1 MITTKDI
8 KILYVEDHEMV
19 REGIKMALA
28 YQGRFNAII
37 DDASHGPEA
46 IAKALS
52 ASYDI
57 ILMDVNIPIKDGIE
71 VTKHLFSKGQEPKI
85 LALSMHE
92 EDYIVKKMI
101 NAGALGFINKNAGV
115 EELTKA
121 ILTVAE
127 GKPYYSNEVAQI
139 LLQNKTTNQPTN
151 DTMQTPISFLIQKGL
166 TRREVQILELL
177 SQKHSNN
184 EIAEKLE
191 ISKRTVSNHRYKIM
205 QKLNIH
211 SLAGI
216 VAYAHENGLV

>member
-8 KILYVEDHEMV
+8 RILYVEDHEMV

-28 YQGRFNAII
+28 HQGRFNAII
-37 DDASHGPEA
+37 DDASHGAEA

-52 ASYDI
+52 KNYDI
-57 ILMDVNIPIKDGIE
+57 ILMDVNIPVKDGIE
-71 VTKHLFSKGQEPKI
+71 VTKHLFSKGKEPNI

-101 NAGALGFINKNAGV
+101 NAGALGFINKNAGF

-121 ILTVAE
+121 ILTVAD

-139 LLQNKTTNQPTN
+139 LLKNKGAKSNTSNIQS
-151 DTMQTPISFLIQKGL
+151 PIDFLISKGL
-166 TRREVQILELL
+166 TKREVQILQLL
-177 SQKHSNN
+177 SQKHTNN
-184 EIAEKLE
+184 EIAEKLD
-191 ISKRTVSNHRYKIM
+191 ISKRTVSNHRFKIM

>member
-8 KILYVEDHEMV
+8 RILYVEDHEMV
-19 REGIKMALA
+19 REGIKMALS
-28 YQGRFNAII
+28 YQGRFNPII
-37 DDASHGPEA
+37 DDASHGAEA

-52 ASYDI
+52 SNYDI
-57 ILMDVNIPIKDGIE
+57 ILMDVSIPIKDGIE
-71 VTKHLFSKGQEPKI
+71 VTKHLFSKGKNPKI

-101 NAGALGFINKNAGV
+101 HAGALGFINKNAGV

-139 LLQNKTTNQPTN
+139 LLKNKTTTQPTT
-151 DTMQTPISFLIQKGL
+151 DSIQTPISFLIDKGL
-166 TRREVQILELL
+166 TKREVQILQLL
-177 SQKHSNN
+177 SQRLSNN

-191 ISKRTVSNHRYKIM
+191 ISNRTVSNHRYKIM